1 VKRGEERE
9 RERERYRKIR
19 SPAHEWPPLSGRSEI
34 AWRDSYLFP
43 TEVDWNIFY
52 RVGPHPRILLPFPE
66 LPPGAALSRRA
77 ETREHRKRE
86 LGGFFMGKMAALT
99 LGQVA
104 ETSRG

>member
-1 VKRGEERE
+1 MASLSLGYERG
-9 RERERYRKIR
+9 RERYRKIR

-66 LPPGAALSRRA
+66 LPPGAALSRRRA
-77 ETREHRKRE
+77 SRKRE
-86 LGGFFMGKMAALT
+86 LGGFFMAKMAALT
-99 LGQVA
+99 LGRVA
-104 ETSRG
+104 GTSRG